1 MKSFLEYRVALAG
14 MTIREAMDILKCL
27 NLQDETIIIQNTRGQ
42 NHTVCVGEHCQPLPC
57 YMLAT
62 DVQPLLFAGGPPDKY
77 FWVTGNL
84 FDMVVDK
91 IMYRDAVDEQR
102 AKTVTRCATKTYV
115 QQLPTIRNLG
125 C

>member
-1 MKSFLEYRVALAG
+1 MKSFLEYRTALTG
-14 MTIREAMDILKCL
+14 MTVREAMDILKHL
-27 NLQDETIIIQNTRGQ
+27 GSQDETIIVQNTRGQ
-42 NHTVCVGEHCQPLPC
+42 NHTVCVGEHCQPLPD
-57 YMLAT
+57 YMLAI
-62 DVQPLLFAGGPPDKY
+62 DIHPLLFAGGPPEKY

-91 IMYRDAVDEQR
+91 IMYRDAIDEQR
-102 AKTVTRCATKTYV
+102 ARTGTRCATKTYV